1 MNKQNKKPGHKE
13 SGKESSEHVIRTK
26 GIMKCYGD
34 EKCMVT
40 VLQDVNIDIER
51 GSFVAIM
58 GPSGSGKTTLLS
70 IIGGVLSPSTGSVKV
85 FDTELTILSDREKS
99 LLRAKKI
106 GFMFQEYHLLPN
118 LTAAENVAV
127 PLLII
132 GEPWDEAL
140 EKAKKYLADVGLEAR
155 AAHSVN
161 QLSTGE
167 KQRVAFARALVH
179 EPQLLIC
186 DEPTAAL
193 DTETG
198 VHVMK
203 LMRERALA
211 SNRSLVV
218 VTHDNRIV
226 PYADRIAYLLDG
238 RLTDIRSGHT
248 QEVSQ

>member
-1 MNKQNKKPGHKE
+1 MAGTAISLKD
-13 SGKESSEHVIRTK
+13 ITK
-26 GIMKCYGD
+26 IFGAGEAEVQALRGVSMDIFFD
-34 EKCMVT
+34 E
-40 VLQDVNIDIER
+40 L
-51 GSFVAIM
+51 FLIM

-70 IIGGVLSPSTGSVKV
+70 IIGGVLSPTRGSVKV
-85 FDTELTILSDREKS
+85 FDTELTTLSDRKKS

-132 GEPWDEAL
+132 GEPWDRAL
-140 EKAKKYLADVGLEAR
+140 EKAIKYLADVGLGAR
-155 AAHSVN
+155 ASHSVN

-198 VHVMK
+198 VHVME

-211 SNRSLVV
+211 SDRSLVV

-226 PYADRIAYLLDG
+226 PFADRIAYLLDG
-238 RLTDIRSGHT
+238 RLTEIRPG
-248 QEVSQ
+248 QPKEVSP

>member
-1 MNKQNKKPGHKE
+1 VDNRAGTAIALRD
-13 SGKESSEHVIRTK
+13 VTK
-26 GIMKCYGD
+26 TFGTGEAEIQALRGVSLEIFFD
-34 EKCMVT
+34 E
-40 VLQDVNIDIER
+40 L
-51 GSFVAIM
+51 FLIM

-70 IIGGVLSPSTGSVKV
+70 IIGGVLSPNAGSVKV
-85 FDTELTILSDREKS
+85 FDTELTTLSEREKS

-132 GEPWDEAL
+132 GEPWDGAL

-198 VHVMK
+198 VHVME

-238 RLTDIRSGHT
+238 RLTEIRPGHT

>member
-1 MNKQNKKPGHKE
+1 MAGTAI
-13 SGKESSEHVIRTK
+13 SLRDITK
-26 GIMKCYGD
+26 TFGAGEAGIQALRGVSLDIFFD
-34 EKCMVT
+34 E
-40 VLQDVNIDIER
+40 L
-51 GSFVAIM
+51 FLIM

-85 FDTELTILSDREKS
+85 FDTELTTLSEHEKS

-132 GEPWDEAL
+132 GEPWDGAL

>member
-1 MNKQNKKPGHKE
+1 MDNIAG
-13 SGKESSEHVIRTK
+13 IAITLRDITK
-26 GIMKCYGD
+26 TFGAGEAGIQALRGVSLDIFFD
-34 EKCMVT
+34 E
-40 VLQDVNIDIER
+40 L
-51 GSFVAIM
+51 FLIM

-85 FDTELTILSDREKS
+85 FDTELTTLSDHEKS
-99 LLRAKKI
+99 LLRARKI

-132 GEPWDEAL
+132 GERWDEAL

-193 DTETG
+193 DSETG

>member
-1 MNKQNKKPGHKE
+1 MDNMAGTAIALKDVTKTFGA
-13 SGKESSEHVIRTK
+13 GKAEIQALRGVSLEIFF
-26 GIMKCYGD
+26 D
-34 EKCMVT
+34 E
-40 VLQDVNIDIER
+40 L
-51 GSFVAIM
+51 FLIM

-70 IIGGVLSPSTGSVKV
+70 IIGGVLSPNAGSVKV
-85 FDTELTILSDREKS
+85 FGTELTTLSEREKS

-132 GEPWDEAL
+132 GEPWDGAL

-155 AAHSVN
+155 ATHSVN

-198 VHVMK
+198 IHVME

-238 RLTDIRSGHT
+238 RLTEIRPGHA

>member
-1 MNKQNKKPGHKE
+1 MAGTAIALRDVTKTFGT
-13 SGKESSEHVIRTK
+13 GKTEIQALR
-26 GIMKCYGD
+26 GISLEIFFD
-34 EKCMVT
+34 E
-40 VLQDVNIDIER
+40 L
-51 GSFVAIM
+51 FLIM

-70 IIGGVLSPSTGSVKV
+70 IIGGVLSPNAGSVKV
-85 FDTELTILSDREKS
+85 FDTELTTLSEHEKS

-132 GEPWDEAL
+132 GEPWDGAL

-198 VHVMK
+198 VHVME

-238 RLTDIRSGHT
+238 RLTEIRPGHT

>member
-1 MNKQNKKPGHKE
+1 VDN
-13 SGKESSEHVIRTK
+13 IAATAITLRDITK
-26 GIMKCYGD
+26 TFGAGEAGIQALRGVSLDIFFD
-34 EKCMVT
+34 E
-40 VLQDVNIDIER
+40 L
-51 GSFVAIM
+51 FLIM

-85 FDTELTILSDREKS
+85 FDTELTTLSDHEKS

>member
-1 MNKQNKKPGHKE
+1 MPEIAISIKDVVKTFGTGEAEIQA
-13 SGKESSEHVIRTK
+13 IR
-26 GIMKCYGD
+26 G
-34 EKCMVT
+34 VT
-40 VLQDVNIDIER
+40 LDIFFGEL
-51 GSFVAIM
+51 FLIM

-70 IIGGVLSPSTGSVKV
+70 IIGGVLSPNAGSVRV
-85 FDTELTILSDREKS
+85 LDTELADLSDHRKS
-99 LLRAKKI
+99 QMRAKKI
-106 GFMFQEYHLLPN
+106 GFMFQEYNLLPN

-132 GEPWDEAL
+132 DEPWDKAL
-140 EKAKKYLADVGLEAR
+140 EKAAKYLAAVGLGAR
-155 AAHSVN
+155 ASNPIN

-198 VHVMK
+198 VHVME

-211 SNRSLVV
+211 SDRTLIV

-226 PYADRIAYLLDG
+226 RFADRIAYLLDG
-238 RLTDIRSGHT
+238 RMTGIKAGRPE
-248 QEVSQ
+248 EVSS

>member
-1 MNKQNKKPGHKE
+1 MAE
-13 SGKESSEHVIRTK
+13 TAISITDVTK
-26 GIMKCYGD
+26 TFGAGGAEIQALRGISLDILFD
-34 EKCMVT
+34 E
-40 VLQDVNIDIER
+40 L
-51 GSFVAIM
+51 FLIM

-70 IIGGVLSPSTGSVKV
+70 IIGGVLSPNTGSVKV
-85 FDTELTILSDREKS
+85 FNTELTTLSDHEKS

-132 GEPWDEAL
+132 GEPWEGAL

-155 AAHSVN
+155 ATHSVN

-198 VHVMK
+198 VHVME
-203 LMRERALA
+203 LMRERAL
-211 SNRSLVV
+211 SSTRSLVV

-238 RLTDIRSGHT
+238 RLTEIRPGHA

>member
-1 MNKQNKKPGHKE
+1 MAGTAIALRDVTKTFGT
-13 SGKESSEHVIRTK
+13 GKAEIQALRGVNLEIFF
-26 GIMKCYGD
+26 D
-34 EKCMVT
+34 E
-40 VLQDVNIDIER
+40 L
-51 GSFVAIM
+51 FLIM

-70 IIGGVLSPSTGSVKV
+70 IIGGVLSPNAGSVKV
-85 FDTELTILSDREKS
+85 FDTELTSLSEREKS

-132 GEPWDEAL
+132 GEPWDGAL
-140 EKAKKYLADVGLEAR
+140 EKATKYLADVGLEAR
-155 AAHSVN
+155 ASHSVN

-198 VHVMK
+198 VHVME

-238 RLTDIRSGHT
+238 RLTDIRSGRT

>member
-1 MNKQNKKPGHKE
+1 MAGTAIALRDVTKTFGA
-13 SGKESSEHVIRTK
+13 GKAEIQALRGVSLEIFF
-26 GIMKCYGD
+26 D
-34 EKCMVT
+34 E
-40 VLQDVNIDIER
+40 L
-51 GSFVAIM
+51 FLIM

-70 IIGGVLSPSTGSVKV
+70 IIGGVLSPNAGSVKV
-85 FDTELTILSDREKS
+85 FGTELTTLSEREKS

-132 GEPWDEAL
+132 GEPWDGAL

-155 AAHSVN
+155 ATHSVN

-198 VHVMK
+198 IHVME

-238 RLTDIRSGHT
+238 RLTEIRPGHA

>member
-1 MNKQNKKPGHKE
+1 MTGTA
-13 SGKESSEHVIRTK
+13 IALRDITK
-26 GIMKCYGD
+26 TFGAGD
-34 EKCMVT
+34 AEIQALKNVS
-40 VLQDVNIDIER
+40 LDIFFDEL
-51 GSFVAIM
+51 FLIM

-70 IIGGVLSPSTGSVKV
+70 IIGGVLSPSAGSVKV
-85 FDTELTILSDREKS
+85 FETELTTLSDHEKS
-99 LLRAKKI
+99 ALRAKKI
-106 GFMFQEYHLLPN
+106 GFMFQEYNLLPN

-132 GEPWDEAL
+132 GEQWDSAL
-140 EKAKKYLADVGLEAR
+140 EKAKKNLTDVGLEAR
-155 AAHSVN
+155 AGHSVN
-161 QLSTGE
+161 KLSTGE

-198 VHVMK
+198 VHVME

-211 SNRSLVV
+211 SNRALVV

-226 PYADRIAYLLDG
+226 PYADRIAHLLDG
-238 RLTDIRSGHT
+238 RLTEIRPGHA
-248 QEVSQ
+248 QEEVQ

>member
-1 MNKQNKKPGHKE
+1 MAGTAISLKD
-13 SGKESSEHVIRTK
+13 ITK
-26 GIMKCYGD
+26 IFGAGEAEVQALRGVSMDIFFD
-34 EKCMVT
+34 E
-40 VLQDVNIDIER
+40 L
-51 GSFVAIM
+51 FLIM

-70 IIGGVLSPSTGSVKV
+70 IIGGVLSPTRGSVKV
-85 FDTELTILSDREKS
+85 FDTELTTLSDRKKS

-132 GEPWDEAL
+132 GEPWDRAL
-140 EKAKKYLADVGLEAR
+140 EKAIKYLSDVGLGAR
-155 AAHSVN
+155 ASHSVN

-198 VHVMK
+198 VHVME

-211 SNRSLVV
+211 SDRSLVV

-226 PYADRIAYLLDG
+226 PFADRIAYLLDG
-238 RLTDIRSGHT
+238 RLTEIRPG
-248 QEVSQ
+248 QPKEVSP

>member
-1 MNKQNKKPGHKE
+1 MAGTAVSLRN
-13 SGKESSEHVIRTK
+13 VTK
-26 GIMKCYGD
+26 TFGAGGAEIQALRGVSLDISFD
-34 EKCMVT
+34 E
-40 VLQDVNIDIER
+40 L
-51 GSFVAIM
+51 FLIM

-70 IIGGVLSPSTGSVKV
+70 IIGGVLSPNTGSVKV
-85 FDTELTILSDREKS
+85 FDTELTTLSDHEKS

-132 GEPWDEAL
+132 GEPWDGAL
-140 EKAKKYLADVGLEAR
+140 EKATKYLADVGLDTR

-198 VHVMK
+198 VHVME

-238 RLTDIRSGHT
+238 RLTEIIPGHT